1 MFVITIWFVCVT
13 DRCPNVCYRKVL
25 LKAYRHAPGAV
36 YRQVSQ
42 FVLQEGAPNG
52 HTDMLLVQFR
62 QVSQG
67 VLQKGTPY
75 GHTDMFLV
83 QFTDRCPKVCYR
95 KVLLLGIQ
103 TCSWCSLQTGV
114 PMCVTE
120 RCS

>member
-1 MFVITIWFVCVT
+1 MLQKDAPNGHTDKLLVQFT
-13 DRCPNVCYRKVL
+13 DRCPKVCYRHV
-25 LKAYRHAPGAV
+25 PGAV
-36 YRQVSQ
+36 FRQVSQ
-42 FVLQEGAPNG
+42 CVLQKGAPNG